1 MTIPAIVENHATL
14 RQRLSDLEMRIS
26 VLKTKL
32 GEAERERDA
41 RRKRRQPTR
50 MVETIV
56 AIIAG
61 DLDKMTRYRAAMLSK
76 LQAD

>member
-32 GEAERERDA
+32 EEAERERDT

-50 MVETIV
+50 MVETV
-56 AIIAG
+56 VEIIAG
-61 DLDKMTRYRAAMLSK
+61 DLDKMTRHRAAMLTK
-76 LQAD
+76 LAVD